1 MKSSLEQINYPGMD
15 VQPENIDRFW
25 LEGNSRITPRQQ
37 VDFLKRLFEENLP
50 LKSSVMKEMKSIM
63 MQETTPE
70 YTLSGKTGWAI
81 RNGNNYGWFVG
92 WIEAKGKVYFIA
104 TLVEP
109 KSQEKVDDFARARK
123 TVTMEVLRWLGIVK

>member
-1 MKSSLEQINYPGMD
+1 
-15 VQPENIDRFW
+15 
-25 LEGNSRITPRQQ
+25 
-37 VDFLKRLFEENLP
+37 
-50 LKSSVMKEMKSIM
+50 MKEMKSIM

-70 YTLSGKTGWAI
+70 YALSGKTGWAI

-109 KSQEKVDDFARARK
+109 KSQDKVDDFALARK
-123 TVTMEVLRWLGIVK
+123 TVTMEVLKYLGILE